1 MRRREFLASVAA
13 LCGGARLRHRNAYN
27 VTAMQV
33 TPESL
38 AAEIRSH
45 LPGFEIDYRV
55 DPVRQRIA
63 DSWPRRLDDSAARE
77 DWGWRPEYDLPAL
90 AADMIERLS
99 AASGRPRSA
108 APAVQG

>member
-1 MRRREFLASVAA
+1 MAA
-13 LCGGARLRHRNAYN
+13 DGAALRHRNAYN

-33 TPESL
+33 TPERL
-38 AAEIRSH
+38 AAAIRVH
-45 LPGFEIDYRV
+45 LPEFELDHRI
-55 DPVRQRIA
+55 DPVRQAIA

-77 DWGWRPEYDLPAL
+77 EWGWRPEYDLPAL

-108 APAVQG
+108 AVEG